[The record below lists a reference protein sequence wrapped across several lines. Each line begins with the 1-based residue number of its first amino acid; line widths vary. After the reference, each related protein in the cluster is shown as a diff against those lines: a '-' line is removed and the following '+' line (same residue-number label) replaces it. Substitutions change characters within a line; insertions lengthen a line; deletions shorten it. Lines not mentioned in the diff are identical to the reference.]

1 MIFNGKEYVYEI
13 YRERSFSTA
22 AQKLYVTQPALS
34 NKIKR
39 IEDEIGSPIFDR
51 STSPIRLTEVGRA
64 YIETVEQM
72 IRLEEN
78 FARLE
83 ELMGELERE
92 DIPLEEAFSAYS
104 AGMALVK
111 QCNDQ
116 IDKVEKQVLKLT
128 EEGQLEEFGNGSISI

>member
-22 AQKLYVTQPALS
+22 AQKLYTTQPALS

-51 STSPIRLTEVGRA
+51 STSPIQLTEVGKA
-64 YIETVEQM
+64 YIEAVEQM

-78 FARLE
+78 FANFLADTQNLKKGSLSIGSGAMFSSYVLPPLLAEYKAAFPCVEVSVQEGGVKIGRASCR
-83 ELMGELERE
+83 ER
-92 DIPLEEAFSAYS
+92 
-104 AGMALVK
+104 V
-111 QCNDQ
+111 
-116 IDKVEKQVLKLT
+116 
-128 EEGQLEEFGNGSISI
+128 